1 MTTLTGKVAIITG
14 AAQGQGRAEA
24 ELFVRQ
30 GAMVLLTDVNDAG
43 ADVARDLGSNTFFL
57 HHDVSD
63 EAAWTKVAS
72 SAVER
77 FGRLDVLVNNA
88 GVFNPK
94 PIRETDPALFDL
106 HYRVN
111 QLGIFLG
118 MRAVID
124 PMIATGGGSIV
135 NISSVSGLR
144 GIPNQFAYAAS
155 KWAVRGMTK
164 CAAAELARSGIRVN
178 SVHPGLIDT
187 PMLAGNSPETNRR
200 YAAAVPLGR
209 AARPEE
215 VAEVVAFIA
224 SDAASYLTGAEIT
237 VDGGV
242 GL

>member
-1 MTTLTGKVAIITG
+1 MATLDNKVAIITG
-14 AAQGQGRAEA
+14 AARGQGHAEA
-24 ELFVRQ
+24 ELFVAL
-30 GAMVLLTDVNDAG
+30 GAKVVLTDIRDG
-43 ADVARDLGSNTFFL
+43 APVARKLGDNAWFL

-63 EAAWTKVAS
+63 EAAWSRVVTS
-72 SAVER
+72 TIER
-77 FGRLDVLVNNA
+77 FGRVDVLVNNA
-88 GVFNPK
+88 GIFDPR
-94 PIRETDPALFDL
+94 PIRETEQNLFDL

-111 QLGIFLG
+111 QLGVFLG
-118 MRAVID
+118 MRAVIS
-124 PMIATGGGSIV
+124 PMIASGGGSIV

-144 GIPNQFAYAAS
+144 GIPNQFAYSAS

-164 CAAAELARSGIRVN
+164 CAAAELARSSIRVN

-209 AARPEE
+209 AARPDE
-215 VAEVVAFIA
+215 VAQLVVFLT

>member
-1 MTTLTGKVAIITG
+1 MAMLAHKVAIITG
-14 AAQGQGRAEA
+14 AAQGQGQAEA
-24 ELFVRQ
+24 ELFVAQ
-30 GAMVLLTDVNDAG
+30 GAKVVLTDIKDG
-43 ADVARDLGSNTFFL
+43 ADVARKLGDNALFL

-63 EAAWTKVAS
+63 EAAWSRVVAS
-72 SAVER
+72 TVER
-77 FGRLDVLVNNA
+77 FGRVDILVNNA
-88 GVFNPK
+88 GIFDPR
-94 PIRETDPALFDL
+94 PIRETDQKLFDL

-111 QLGIFLG
+111 QLGVFFG

-124 PMIATGGGSIV
+124 PMIAIGGGSIV

-144 GIPNQFAYAAS
+144 GIPNQFAYSAS

-164 CAAAELARSGIRVN
+164 CAAAELARNSIRVN

-215 VAEVVAFIA
+215 VAQVVAFIA